1 MIKHYIFRFYE
12 NFNLD
17 SFDNKLSR
25 IYKECELT
33 GTRIKVTFDLSNMG
47 IRSIG
52 KIISIKPILDAYQA
66 QAKDYLIESN
76 ILVPNETTRF
86 LVSNAMLFLKP
97 VSKVNFS
104 IN

>member
-52 KIISIKPILDAYQA
+52 KIISIKPILDAYRA

-104 IN
+104 VN